1 MAVASEKNVDVE
13 VNLYLKTKPG
23 RDELTALVA
32 KLVDPVE
39 DLVRKDSH
47 FKQLGLDA
55 ADYVGNA
62 GAVIDLLVQQPRLLQ
77 RPIVEKGDKAII
89 GRPKD
94 RVAQFLAD

>member
-1 MAVASEKNVDVE
+1 MTS
-13 VNLYLKTKPG
+13 
-23 RDELTALVA
+23 LVA

-47 FKQLGLDA
+47 FNKLGLDA

-62 GAVIDLLVQQPRLLQ
+62 EAVIDLLVQQPRLLQ
-77 RPIVEKGDKAII
+77 RPIVVKGDKAII

-94 RVAQFLAD
+94 RVAQFLTE

>member
-1 MAVASEKNVDVE
+1 M
-13 VNLYLKTKPG
+13 
-23 RDELTALVA
+23 A

-47 FKQLGLDA
+47 FSKLGLDA

-62 GAVIDLLVQQPRLLQ
+62 EAVIDLLVQQPRLLQ
-77 RPIVEKGDKAII
+77 RPIVVKGDKAII

-94 RVAQFLAD
+94 RVAQFLTE

>member
-1 MAVASEKNVDVE
+1 M
-13 VNLYLKTKPG
+13 
-23 RDELTALVA
+23 VA

-47 FKQLGLDA
+47 FSKLGLDA

-62 GAVIDLLVQQPRLLQ
+62 EAVIDLLVQQPRLLQ
-77 RPIVEKGDKAII
+77 RPIVVKGDKAII

-94 RVAQFLAD
+94 RVAQFLTE